1 MDKILSVVPALLL
14 LFAVPFAYAES
25 HDGVTATVLEFDGV
39 SAIIQMTWD
48 SENVPVTYEVG
59 CVSCTPNTSE
69 FLTEDNLILEGVT
82 PFPNTSNAML
92 YLISYNSQDEITHAT
107 QIIVNLE

>member
-1 MDKILSVVPALLL
+1 MDKLLFMIPALLL
-14 LFAVPFAYAES
+14 AFAVPFANAES
-25 HDGVTATVLEFDGV
+25 HDNVTTTILEFDGV
-39 SAIIQMTWD
+39 SASIQMTWD
-48 SENVPVTYEVG
+48 SDDVPVTYEVG

-69 FLTEDNLILEGVT
+69 LLSENTLMLEGIT

-92 YLISYNSQDEITHAT
+92 YLISYDSQNEITHAT

>member
-1 MDKILSVVPALLL
+1 MDKVLFAIPVLLL
-14 LFAVPFAYAES
+14 VFAVPFAYAES

-39 SAIIQMTWD
+39 SASIQMTWNSD
-48 SENVPVTYEVG
+48 DVPVTYEVG
-59 CVSCTPNTSE
+59 CVSCAPNTSE
-69 FLTEDNLILEGVT
+69 FLSENTLMLDGIT

-92 YLISYNSQDEITHAT
+92 YLISYDSQNEITHAT